1 MVEFAFASLVLIPM
15 FVGTFQFGSTFYVH
29 NLLCTQTRAAARY
42 ASIKTFKCSSESKE
56 ITAWKTSVSN
66 MMRFGNPDGSGTMIE
81 PGLTGAYLALFSE
94 IGIILLVTTLAGA
107 LGGHWVDLQLG
118 VTPLFLLVGLLGGL
132 AAGALV
138 VYRLISRFLAS
149 FED

>member
-1 MVEFAFASLVLIPM
+1 
-15 FVGTFQFGSTFYVH
+15 
-29 NLLCTQTRAAARY
+29 
-42 ASIKTFKCSSESKE
+42 
-56 ITAWKTSVSN
+56 
-66 MMRFGNPDGSGTMIE
+66 MIE
-81 PGLTGAYLALFSE
+81 PGRTGAYLALFSE

-118 VTPLFLLVGLLGGL
+118 VTPLFLLGGL
-132 AAGALV
+132 FAGLGCRCPA

>member
-29 NLLCTQTRAAARY
+29 NLLCTKTRAAARY

-66 MMRFGNPDGSGTMIE
+66 MMRFGNPDGSGTVIE
-81 PGLTGAYLALFSE
+81 PGLTDAQIDVQIKDEDGNNADDTHVPAYVT
-94 IGIILLVTTLAGA
+94 VTTKNYRVNAVVA
-107 LGGHWVDLQLG
+107 TFNFNDKPFVRF
-118 VTPLFLLVGLLGGL
+118 PYVGRW
-132 AAGALV
+132 APA
-138 VYRLISRFLAS
+138 
-149 FED
+149 E